1 MVDVQHPW
9 QGHDFVAVDEY
20 VGVDLACGEATG
32 HGNEVFQHEPAVGL
46 IDDAVDHV
54 GYRDPLH
61 RVEVDVPAHVG
72 HRLQHNAP
80 DRRVFQPELDNGS
93 NFVFVYSSLHR
104 RHQNGVQTGFV
115 QPVQGAHLQVQQV
128 LAPQGLVGFRA

>member
-1 MVDVQHPW
+1 MGIDVWMRKLAYVTYRTGGMV
-9 QGHDFVAVDEY
+9 
-20 VGVDLACGEATG
+20 
-32 HGNEVFQHEPAVGL
+32 N
-46 IDDAVDHV
+46 DAVDHV
-54 GYRDPLH
+54 GYRDSLH
-61 RVEVDVPAHVG
+61 RIEFYVPANMG

-104 RHQNGVQTGFV
+104 RYQNGVQSGVV
-115 QPVQGAHLQVQQV
+115 QPVQGAHLQVKQI